1 MSFDATLARV
11 ADIQT
16 QLGIGVPAAPAA
28 TPAVAGGLSFAQQL
42 GQALGANGM
51 PAAPPAGAYAV
62 TGATGTAGSVGSAA
76 AASDVTPFAAEIRAA
91 GERYGVDPSL
101 IRAVVKNESGF
112 NPRATSRAG
121 AGGLMQLM
129 PGTAAGLGV
138 TDLYDPA
145 QSIDGGTRYL
155 KAQLDRFG
163 GDARLAVAA
172 YNAGP
177 GAVQRYGGVPPY
189 EETQRY
195 VERVLSDAAATSS
208 LTDTSTGR
216 TAW

>member
-11 ADIQT
+11 ADIQA
-16 QLGIGVPAAPAA
+16 QLGIGVPAAPASA
-28 TPAVAGGLSFAQQL
+28 PAAGGLSFAQQL
-42 GQALGANGM
+42 GQALGANGV
-51 PAAPPAGAYAV
+51 PTATP
-62 TGATGTAGSVGSAA
+62 GATGVTADS
-76 AASDVTPFAAEIRAA
+76 TPFAAEILAA
-91 GERYGVDPSL
+91 GQRYGVDPAL

-112 NPRATSRAG
+112 DPQATSKAG

-138 TDLYDPA
+138 TDVYDPA

-177 GAVQRYGGVPPY
+177 GAVERYGGVPPY
-189 EETQRY
+189 AETQRY
-195 VERVLSDAAATSS
+195 VERVLGDAAATSS
-208 LTDTSTGR
+208 PTDTTTGR

>member
-1 MSFDATLARV
+1 MSLDAAMARV

-16 QLGIGVPAAPAA
+16 QFGIGAVVASAPA
-28 TPAVAGGLSFAQQL
+28 PVAGNGPSFAQQL
-42 GQALGANGM
+42 GRALGGNGEPDSM
-51 PAAPPAGAYAV
+51 ASPA
-62 TGATGTAGSVGSAA
+62 SAA
-76 AASDVTPFAAEIRAA
+76 IAATDATPFEAEIVAA
-91 GERYGVDPSL
+91 GRRYGVEPSL

-112 NPRATSRAG
+112 DPRATSRAG
-121 AGGLMQLM
+121 AEGLMQLM

-138 TDLYDPA
+138 TDPYDPA

-155 KAQLDRFG
+155 KAQLERFG
-163 GDARLAVAA
+163 GDTRLAVAA

-189 EETQRY
+189 DETQRY
-195 VERVLSDAAATSS
+195 VERVLGDAAATPLASAAP
-208 LTDTSTGR
+208 TGR

>member
-1 MSFDATLARV
+1 VSLDTTLARV
-11 ADIQT
+11 ADIQA
-16 QLGIGVPAAPAA
+16 QLGIGVAAAPA
-28 TPAVAGGLSFAQQL
+28 PAPAAGNGLSFAQQL
-42 GQALGANGM
+42 GQALGANGT
-51 PAAPPAGAYAV
+51 PAAVATPA
-62 TGATGTAGSVGSAA
+62 AGS
-76 AASDVTPFAAEIRAA
+76 TPFEAEIVAA
-91 GERYGVDPSL
+91 GQRYGVDPSL

-112 NPRATSRAG
+112 DPQATSKAG

-138 TDLYDPA
+138 TDPYDPA

-155 KAQLDRFG
+155 RAQLDRFG

-195 VERVLSDAAATSS
+195 VERVLGDAAATPAA
-208 LTDTSTGR
+208 TDTTTGR

>member
-1 MSFDATLARV
+1 MSFDTIVARV
-11 ADIQT
+11 ADIQA
-16 QLGIGVPAAPAA
+16 QLGIGVAVAPTPAA
-28 TPAVAGGLSFAQQL
+28 GNGLSFAQQL
-42 GQALGANGM
+42 GQAIGANG
-51 PAAPPAGAYAV
+51 
-62 TGATGTAGSVGSAA
+62 TSAA
-76 AASDVTPFAAEIRAA
+76 VAVATSTTGSMPFEAEILAA
-91 GERYGVDPSL
+91 GQHYGVDPSL

-112 NPRATSRAG
+112 DPQATSKAG
-121 AGGLMQLM
+121 AAGLMQLM

-138 TDLYDPA
+138 TDPYDPA

-163 GDARLAVAA
+163 GDTRLAVAA

-177 GAVQRYGGVPPY
+177 GAVQRFGGVPPY

-195 VERVLSDAAATSS
+195 VERVLGDAAATSS
-208 LTDTSTGR
+208 PTDTTTGR

>member
-42 GQALGANGM
+42 GQALGANGV
-51 PAAPPAGAYAV
+51 PAAPAAGAYA
-62 TGATGTAGSVGSAA
+62 ATGTTGTAGSAA
-76 AASDVTPFAAEIRAA
+76 AASDVTPFGAEILAA
-91 GERYGVDPSL
+91 GERYGVDPAL

-112 NPRATSRAG
+112 DPRATSRAG

-195 VERVLSDAAATSS
+195 VERVLADAAATSS
-208 LTDTSTGR
+208 RTDTSTGR
-216 TAW
+216 LAW

>member
-1 MSFDATLARV
+1 MSFDTIVARV
-11 ADIQT
+11 ADIQA
-16 QLGIGVPAAPAA
+16 QLGIGV
-28 TPAVAGGLSFAQQL
+28 AVAPVPTPVVGNGLSFAQQL
-42 GQALGANGM
+42 GQAIGANGTS
-51 PAAPPAGAYAV
+51 AAVAV
-62 TGATGTAGSVGSAA
+62 ATSTAGS
-76 AASDVTPFAAEIRAA
+76 TPFDAEILAA
-91 GERYGVDPSL
+91 GQHYGVDPSL

-112 NPRATSRAG
+112 DPQVTSKAG
-121 AGGLMQLM
+121 AAGLMQLM

-138 TDLYDPA
+138 TDPYDPA

-163 GDARLAVAA
+163 GDTRLAVAA

-177 GAVQRYGGVPPY
+177 GAVRRFGGVPPY

-195 VERVLSDAAATSS
+195 VERVLGDVAATSS
-208 LTDTSTGR
+208 PTDTTTGR

>member
-11 ADIQT
+11 TDIQT

-42 GQALGANGM
+42 GQALGANGV
-51 PAAPPAGAYAV
+51 PAAAAGGAYA
-62 TGATGTAGSVGSAA
+62 TAGSAG
-76 AASDVTPFAAEIRAA
+76 AASDVTPFAAEILAA

-112 NPRATSRAG
+112 NPQATSRAG

-195 VERVLSDAAATSS
+195 VERVLGDAAATSS
-208 LTDTSTGR
+208 LTHTSTGR

>member
-11 ADIQT
+11 TDIQT

-42 GQALGANGM
+42 GQALGANGV
-51 PAAPPAGAYAV
+51 PAAPAAGAYAA
-62 TGATGTAGSVGSAA
+62 TGTTGTAGSAG
-76 AASDVTPFAAEIRAA
+76 AASDVTPFAAEILAA

-112 NPRATSRAG
+112 NPQATSRAG

-195 VERVLSDAAATSS
+195 VERVLGDAAATSS
-208 LTDTSTGR
+208 LTHTSTGR

>member
-1 MSFDATLARV
+1 
-11 ADIQT
+11 
-16 QLGIGVPAAPAA
+16 
-28 TPAVAGGLSFAQQL
+28 
-42 GQALGANGM
+42 
-51 PAAPPAGAYAV
+51 
-62 TGATGTAGSVGSAA
+62 
-76 AASDVTPFAAEIRAA
+76 
-91 GERYGVDPSL
+91 
-101 IRAVVKNESGF
+101 
-112 NPRATSRAG
+112 
-121 AGGLMQLM
+121 M

-138 TDLYDPA
+138 TDPYDPA

-155 KAQLDRFG
+155 RAQLDRFG

-195 VERVLSDAAATSS
+195 VERVLGDAAATPAA
-208 LTDTSTGR
+208 TDTTTGR

>member
-1 MSFDATLARV
+1 MSFDTIVARV
-11 ADIQT
+11 ADIQA
-16 QLGIGVPAAPAA
+16 QLGIGVAVAPTP
-28 TPAVAGGLSFAQQL
+28 TPAVGNGLSFAQQL
-42 GQALGANGM
+42 GQAIGANGTSV
-51 PAAPPAGAYAV
+51 AV
-62 TGATGTAGSVGSAA
+62 AVATSTAGSM
-76 AASDVTPFAAEIRAA
+76 PFEAEILAA
-91 GERYGVDPSL
+91 GQRYGVGPSL

-112 NPRATSRAG
+112 DPQATSKAG
-121 AGGLMQLM
+121 AAGLMQLM

-138 TDLYDPA
+138 TDPYDPA

-163 GDARLAVAA
+163 GDTRLAVAA

-177 GAVQRYGGVPPY
+177 GAVQRFGGVPPY

-195 VERVLSDAAATSS
+195 VERVLGDAAATSS
-208 LTDTSTGR
+208 PTDTTTGR

>member
-1 MSFDATLARV
+1 MSFDTIVARV
-11 ADIQT
+11 ADIQA
-16 QLGIGVPAAPAA
+16 QLGIGVAVAPTPTPAA
-28 TPAVAGGLSFAQQL
+28 GNGLSFAQQL
-42 GQALGANGM
+42 GQAIGANG
-51 PAAPPAGAYAV
+51 
-62 TGATGTAGSVGSAA
+62 TSAA
-76 AASDVTPFAAEIRAA
+76 VAVATSTTGSMPFEAEILAA
-91 GERYGVDPSL
+91 GQHYGVDPSL

-112 NPRATSRAG
+112 DPQATSKAG
-121 AGGLMQLM
+121 AAGLMQLM

-138 TDLYDPA
+138 TDPYDPA

-163 GDARLAVAA
+163 GDTRLAVAA

-177 GAVQRYGGVPPY
+177 GAVQRFGGVPPY

-195 VERVLSDAAATSS
+195 VERVLGDAAATSS
-208 LTDTSTGR
+208 PTDTTTGR